1 MDSAQSF
8 AREALAGQVGARFAV
23 RGGRFDGTVIS
34 LAQVEV
40 HRPSAP
46 GYETF
51 SLFFEGPP
59 EAPLEQ
65 ATYEL
70 ESDAFG
76 VQAVFLVPVAP
87 AGERRRYEAVFN
99 RPAA

>member
-1 MDSAQSF
+1 VDSAQSL
-8 AREALAGQVGARFAV
+8 AREALAAQVGARFAI
-23 RGGRFDGTVIS
+23 RGGRFDGTVLS

-51 SLFFEGPP
+51 SLFFEGPR

-65 ATYEL
+65 ATYDL

-87 AGERRRYEAVFN
+87 VGERRRYEAVFN